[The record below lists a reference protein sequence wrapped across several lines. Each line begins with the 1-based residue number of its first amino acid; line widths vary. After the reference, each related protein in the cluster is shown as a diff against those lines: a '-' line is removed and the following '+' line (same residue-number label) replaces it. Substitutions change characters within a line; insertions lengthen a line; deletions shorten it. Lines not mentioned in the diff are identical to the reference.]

1 MSILNNFSVTTQE
14 ETLKEKFDKAFY
26 NLLESGNKLQ
36 ELSHKVEYAGNLIK
50 LNKLKQ
56 REVEKL
62 LNANK

>member
-1 MSILNNFSVTTQE
+1 MPIDNFPVMQE
-14 ETLKEKFDKAFY
+14 ETLKEKFDKAFCD
-26 NLLESGNKLQ
+26 LLESGSRLQ
-36 ELSHKVEYAGNLIK
+36 ELSHKIEYANNLIK

>member
-1 MSILNNFSVTTQE
+1 MQE

-26 NLLESGNKLQ
+26 ALLDAGKKQQ
-36 ELSHKVEYAGNLIK
+36 ELCQKLEYAGNLIK

-62 LNANK
+62 LNGNK

>member
-1 MSILNNFSVTTQE
+1 MQE

-26 NLLESGNKLQ
+26 RLLNAGNKLQ
-36 ELSHKVEYAGNLIK
+36 KLSHKVEYAGNLIK

-56 REVEKL
+56 REVKEL

>member
-1 MSILNNFSVTTQE
+1 MPISNFPVMQE

-26 NLLESGNKLQ
+26 NLLEAGNRLQ
-36 ELSHKVEYAGNLIK
+36 ELSHKIEYAGNLIE

-56 REVEKL
+56 KEVKEL

>member
-1 MSILNNFSVTTQE
+1 MQE

-26 NLLESGNKLQ
+26 DLLESGNRLQ
-36 ELSHKVEYAGNLIK
+36 ELSYKIEYAGNLIK

-56 REVEKL
+56 RKVKEL